1 MKLLKQIAPLFLIMN
16 IFPAIVRIFVLD
28 KIYLPDPSTS
38 GFKAPDE
45 WVWPLIFLV
54 TLTNVS
60 VFVMIYNK
68 WADEYNPKTGLTFGL
83 LFSVPIVIGINLF
96 LYAVTTLDDN
106 ILNVV
111 MNMINF
117 TLWWCVCGALLGY
130 ITQKMETA

>member
-28 KIYLPDPSTS
+28 KFYLPDPSTS

-54 TLTNVS
+54 TLINLT

-83 LFSVPIVIGINLF
+83 LFQYPSL
-96 LYAVTTLDDN
+96 L
-106 ILNVV
+106 
-111 MNMINF
+111 
-117 TLWWCVCGALLGY
+117 ALTYSYMLSRLLMTIY
-130 ITQKMETA
+130 